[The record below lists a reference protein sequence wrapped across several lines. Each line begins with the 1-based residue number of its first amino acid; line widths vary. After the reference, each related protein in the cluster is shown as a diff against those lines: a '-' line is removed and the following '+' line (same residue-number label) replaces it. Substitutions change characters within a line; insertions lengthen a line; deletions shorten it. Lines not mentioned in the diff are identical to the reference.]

1 MTPETLLYRQ
11 VHPSWVRHGRT
22 TSQAFDPTPKDKNS
36 LSVYDGDQ
44 ITPEDAWNHYTSV
57 LDFQS
62 RGVVAITV
70 ADCEDQALGVVS
82 DPQPAFLEHV
92 LIDFSGIATNEMKR
106 VARRLSRLAGS
117 RGWMF
122 RVAVE

>member
-11 VHPSWVRHGRT
+11 VHPSWVRDGRI
-22 TSQAFDPTPKDKNS
+22 TSQAFHPTSKDNNN

-44 ITPEDAWNHYTSV
+44 ITPEDAWNHYTNV
-57 LDFQS
+57 LEFKS
-62 RGVVAITV
+62 SGVVAVSV
-70 ADCEDQALGVVS
+70 ADCEDQELGVTS

-92 LIDFSGIATNEMKR
+92 LIDFSGIATNRMKR

-117 RGWMF
+117 RGWMY
-122 RVAVE
+122 RVPVD